1 MFVIFKY
8 QIANNKTKIMKNKD
22 IKGVYGFNAMYET
35 NQRIHK
41 YFKDYLQEVI
51 NINTDNYYGFYPY
64 IGCLRVYKQSLT
76 KNGIRAKEPK
86 NFDKDTRL
94 SLSAYIKENEMQ
106 KLKEKGTV
114 IVKDDLF
121 DMEIC
126 TNIHKT
132 ANAPGNVNPNTDPS
146 ELKYHVEFQF
156 NIYSHIEN
164 IEKVIG
170 KKQEPHH
177 ELTDVNGTPI
187 KIGDRLLYHKYRL
200 NISVLKGYDE
210 KHMLMEN
217 GDKLI
222 IYSDKCKDV
231 LVVNNK
237 KISIKR

>member
-1 MFVIFKY
+1 
-8 QIANNKTKIMKNKD
+8 MKVKD
-22 IKGVYGFNAMYET
+22 ICGKYGFKALYET

-41 YFKDYLQEVI
+41 QFKDYLQEVI
-51 NINTDNYYGFYPY
+51 NINTDNHYGFYPY

-86 NFDKDTRL
+86 KFDADTKL
-94 SLSAYIKENEMQ
+94 VLSAYIKEDEMQ

-114 IVKDDLF
+114 IIKDDLF

-126 TNIHKT
+126 PNINET
-132 ANAPGNVNPNTDPS
+132 ASAYGNVRSDIDPS
-146 ELKYHVEFQF
+146 ELKYYVEFQF

-187 KIGDRLLYHKYRL
+187 KIGDRLLYYKHGL
-200 NISVLKGYDE
+200 DISTLKGYDE
-210 KHMLMEN
+210 KHMLMDN
-217 GDKLI
+217 GDSVV
-222 IYSDKCKDV
+222 IYSDKCKNV

-237 KISIKR
+237 KISISKQ